1 MSLSILKLI
10 TTKIWAK
17 GKELMTTI
25 DFITELFC
33 RVDDQITED
42 KHSQGKLYPSEVVT
56 LALLY
61 SLKGT
66 GQRAFWR
73 WLIRD
78 YQALFPNL
86 PDRTRLFRLFNSH
99 RPYVERFLAEPSL
112 IGVID
117 SYGIE
122 LLHPI
127 REGRSEKQIGK
138 KGISNHRWIVGGKL
152 CYLLNHL
159 GLIVGWDCDT
169 AEVYDGSAFQRLV
182 DDVADEMVVF
192 ADTAFRKT
200 DWFPTNLRICKR
212 GEWNVRMVVETI
224 LSMLT
229 YICDFKRSRHKV
241 WDYFE
246 TKLGF
251 TMALFNILVQWYG
264 LQPDETGFVPL
275 SIAEFSL

>member
-1 MSLSILKLI
+1 
-10 TTKIWAK
+10 
-17 GKELMTTI
+17 MTTV
-25 DFITELFC
+25 DLITELYC
-33 RVDDQITED
+33 RVDERLHDVN
-42 KHSQGKLYPSEVVT
+42 KHSQAKLYPSEVVT

-61 SLKGT
+61 GLKGS
-66 GQRAFWR
+66 GVRAYWR

-78 YQALFPNL
+78 YRPLFPHL
-86 PDRTRLFRLFNSH
+86 PSRTRLFRLFNSH
-99 RPYVERFLAEPSL
+99 RHWVAEFLAEPSL

-127 REGRSEKQIGK
+127 REGRSDEQLGR

-152 CYLLNHL
+152 CYVLNHL
-159 GLIVGWDCDT
+159 GLIVSWDCDT
-169 AEVYDGSAFQRLV
+169 ANVYDGSAFQHLV
-182 DDVADEMVVF
+182 DDRADDMVIF
-192 ADTAFRKT
+192 SDTGFDKQ
-200 DWFPTNLRICKR
+200 DWHPTNLRLCKR
-212 GEWNVRMVVETI
+212 GEWNVRMLVETV

-229 YICDFKRSRHKV
+229 YVCHFKHSHHKT

-251 TMALFNILVQWYG
+251 TMALFNILVQWHG
-264 LQPDETGFVPL
+264 FLPDETGFVPL